1 MYIFGCKFTLTA
13 VNINKYRANLSMDV
27 NFLVWYSDLFPKSVS
42 GTKCQRFRRWDRD
55 ETAGRFVKFCW
66 CAHHKIGNACIY
78 GIFRVLLK
86 GYSL

>member
-27 NFLVWYSDLFPKSVS
+27 NFLAWYSDLFPKSVS

-55 ETAGRFVKFCW
+55 GTAARFVNFC
-66 CAHHKIGNACIY
+66 CFEAHKNSQGCKTA
-78 GIFRVLLK
+78 V
-86 GYSL
+86 